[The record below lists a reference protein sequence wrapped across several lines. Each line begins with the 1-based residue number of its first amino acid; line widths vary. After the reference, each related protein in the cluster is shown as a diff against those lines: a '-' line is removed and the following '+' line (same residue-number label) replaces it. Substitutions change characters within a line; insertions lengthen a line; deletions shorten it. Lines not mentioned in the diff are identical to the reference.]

1 MLLSYLHT
9 MVVIAVLGMVL
20 YNNRKIKATS
30 TECET
35 NPGPC
40 PLRKKYMGYTASHL
54 RSKGAI
60 HNNPGSLQLQGPWW
74 NAWPWSTTAIGLTR
88 ADTARFTLPSSLR
101 FCVLLALPKVRDNTI
116 LNTST
121 MPTEFRDT
129 QIRLGC
135 KYSWVESSFANY
147 CHELKLLS
155 HCLDSARMKPLALLL
170 RLG

>member
-1 MLLSYLHT
+1 MGGYGNYSHCPKNCTKEKMLLSYLHT

-60 HNNPGSLQLQGPWW
+60 HNNPGSLQLQGP
-74 NAWPWSTTAIGLTR
+74 
-88 ADTARFTLPSSLR
+88 
-101 FCVLLALPKVRDNTI
+101 
-116 LNTST
+116 
-121 MPTEFRDT
+121 
-129 QIRLGC
+129 
-135 KYSWVESSFANY
+135 
-147 CHELKLLS
+147 
-155 HCLDSARMKPLALLL
+155 
-170 RLG
+170 